1 MSVKKPVRYRPYLV
15 KEEKIFLIAKE
26 SKDEKD
32 IENAVI
38 QVIKNCTFGE
48 LDVDALP
55 SFDLEYLF
63 LKLRSQSVSSVADLQ
78 YECRNTVENSQY
90 EDKRCHNRVDV
101 QVPLEQIE
109 ITVSDEHSPLVT
121 LNTGLVLEMSYP
133 SLKTARKHS
142 VEGEM
147 ASLSALLADCI
158 KTITDAD
165 GNVYEMRDYSD
176 KERLEFV
183 ESIGLYD
190 LKKFEQFFTTMPTLK
205 HVIPFKCNRCG
216 YEEMMTLQ
224 GLAAFF

>member
-1 MSVKKPVRYRPYLV
+1 M
-15 KEEKIFLIAKE
+15 
-26 SKDEKD
+26 
-32 IENAVI
+32 
-38 QVIKNCTFGE
+38 
-48 LDVDALP
+48 
-55 SFDLEYLF
+55 LF
-63 LKLRSQSVSSVADLQ
+63 RS
-78 YECRNTVENSQY
+78 
-90 EDKRCHNRVDV
+90 
-101 QVPLEQIE
+101 
-109 ITVSDEHSPLVT
+109 
-121 LNTGLVLEMSYP
+121 
-133 SLKTARKHS
+133 
-142 VEGEM
+142 